1 MPVGVRKIMRL
12 NKLLPSLFLASSIL
26 AVLSS
31 PAKGEAQMKP
41 EKSSA
46 NSSTSINPSQAPPS
60 LNSGQSLQA
69 VKVIP
74 QLNEIQQPFKTVE
87 ILVQSPIVE
96 IGRVRVEQAS
106 KGLEVI
112 LETTQGEQLQV
123 VPTRESNIFSVDIQ
137 SAQLRLPSGQPF
149 SQSNP
154 IPGIASITVT
164 NVNAKTVRLVIT
176 GTQGI
181 PSVELF
187 DGDEGLIF
195 SVTSAQQ
202 QAATPPQGETQLK
215 PDETPT
221 QSETPSKPE
230 TENQLE
236 TPGTPTQNETP
247 SKPEQPSAENEE
259 PIELVVTATRTEENL
274 QNVPRTVTIIKREQI
289 DELAPVSRDLSDII
303 GKLTPGAGPPTG
315 TIRNTTVRGRPPQ
328 ILIDGIPVT
337 SNDSNAGYQRDLR
350 SIAPNAVERIE
361 IVRGPSAVYGD
372 GATGGVINIITRK
385 PSDQKLVSETQVGID
400 ASGNLRGDSFGNF
413 FSHSISVNEGN
424 FDLLALFSRRSTG
437 IAYDAEGSQI
447 PFDENTAETQTL
459 QALGKVGV
467 RLDDNQRL
475 QLTANLTRDRIDPSI
490 TSDLS
495 VDQLPFRRKARGI
508 PFDATYIGAD
518 PPQSL
523 NYALTLDYG
532 NQNIFGSKLNAQAY
546 YRYTRIVPT
555 FFDGRSFND
564 PLGISN
570 RDSIDDKW
578 GGRLQVETPL
588 FKTANFLWGVDYSKA
603 HLEDQLSIFDA
614 DEFDASN
621 RTILR
626 EIEKRTFYP
635 RFSIENLGLFGQL
648 QWEVS
653 PQWLLSGGLRYERFG
668 IDVPDFTNQFLEP
681 IEGGNRTVDDVVF
694 NGGIVF
700 KPSETI
706 SVYANFAQGFS
717 LPPIARILF
726 SNATTGFRF
735 DRDVNI
741 SEPQK
746 VDNYEIGIRGNWSNV
761 QASIAG
767 FYSESEL
774 GTTLVENPAL
784 PGTLLLARAP
794 QRNYGVEAAIDWQ
807 ATKSWQF
814 GGSLTWQEGEND
826 IDGDG
831 DFEALNS
838 GEVSPIKLT
847 AYLQNQ
853 TTPGWRNR
861 LQTLYVGDRNRGFED
876 GSDNGPIRSYFV
888 LDYISSIK
896 IGAGTIDIGVENL
909 LNNQYTPALNQF
921 QGDFLGNSYRFP
933 ARGTTLRLNYRINW

>member
-1 MPVGVRKIMRL
+1 MLSRVQYFFFALSVFSVLFPASAKAEVKRDASRGV
-12 NKLLPSLFLASSIL
+12 SSIL
-26 AVLSS
+26 KTSQFSEFPESTTTVKEILHLNEIKHFAKSASVL
-31 PAKGEAQMKP
+31 
-41 EKSSA
+41 
-46 NSSTSINPSQAPPS
+46 SQAPNPPS
-60 LNSGQSLQA
+60 QGGKLVPIESVKENLTDKGAEIILQ
-69 VKVIP
+69 
-74 QLNEIQQPFKTVE
+74 TV
-87 ILVQSPIVE
+87 L
-96 IGRVRVEQAS
+96 GN
-106 KGLEVI
+106 
-112 LETTQGEQLQV
+112 QLQV
-123 VPTRESNIFSVDIQ
+123 TNRSTGNNFIADIIG
-137 SAQLRLPSGQPF
+137 AQLRLQNGDAFTF
-149 SQSNP
+149 SSSKP
-154 IPGIASITVT
+154 LAGITEITVT
-164 NVNAKTVRLVIT
+164 NIDANTVRVKVV
-176 GTQGI
+176 GENSQ
-181 PSVELF
+181 PKVELF
-187 DGDEGLIF
+187 DDNSGLIF
-195 SVTSAQQ
+195 EVAP
-202 QAATPPQGETQLK
+202 ATQTK
-215 PDETPT
+215 PSIP
-221 QSETPSKPE
+221 
-230 TENQLE
+230 L
-236 TPGTPTQNETP
+236 
-247 SKPEQPSAENEE
+247 AENEE

-289 DELAPVSRDLSDII
+289 EELAPVSRDLSDII

-400 ASGNLRGDSFGNF
+400 ASANLQGDSFGNF

-447 PFDENTAETQTL
+447 PFDENTAETQTI

-495 VDQLPFRRKARGI
+495 VDQLPFRRKARAI
-508 PFDATYIGAD
+508 PFNATYIGAD

-523 NYALTLDYG
+523 NYALTLDYS
-532 NQNIFGSKLNAQAY
+532 NQNIFGNKLNAQAY

-603 HLEDQLSIFDA
+603 SLEDQLSIFDA
-614 DEFDASN
+614 DEFDASD
-621 RTILR
+621 RRILR
-626 EIEKRTFYP
+626 EIETRTFYP
-635 RFSIENLGLFGQL
+635 RFTIENLGLFGQL

-653 PQWLLSGGLRYERFG
+653 QQWLLSGGLRYERFG
-668 IDVPDFTNQFLEP
+668 IDVPNFTNQFLEP
-681 IEGGNRTVDDVVF
+681 IDGGNRTVDDVVF

-700 KPSETI
+700 KATDTV

-735 DRDVNI
+735 DRDVDI

-746 VDNYEIGIRGNWSNV
+746 VDNYEIGIRGNWSNF

-807 ATKSWQF
+807 ATKSWQI
-814 GGSLTWQEGEND
+814 GGSFTWQEGEND

-831 DFEALNS
+831 NYQALNS

-861 LQTLYVGDRNRGFED
+861 LQALYVGDRNRGFED

>member
-1 MPVGVRKIMRL
+1 ML
-12 NKLLPSLFLASSIL
+12 QKLLPSLFLASSIL

-31 PAKGEAQMKP
+31 PANGEAQVKP
-41 EKSSA
+41 EKKSSA
-46 NSSTSINPSQAPPS
+46 NSGISENFSKAPPS
-60 LNSGQSLQA
+60 LDPGQSLQS

-87 ILVQSPIVE
+87 MLVQSPIVE

-123 VPTRESNIFSVDIQ
+123 VPTREGNTFSVDIQ
-137 SAQLRLPSGQPF
+137 SAQLRLASGQAF

-164 NVNAKTVRLVIT
+164 NVDAKTVRLVVI

-187 DGDEGLIF
+187 DDNEGLIF
-195 SVTSAQQ
+195 GVTSAQE
-202 QAATPPQGETQLK
+202 QAATPPQGETQQK
-215 PDETPT
+215 PEAPT
-221 QSETPSKPE
+221 QGETPSKPE
-230 TENQLE
+230 TENQPETLE
-236 TPGTPTQNETP
+236 TPTQNETP
-247 SKPEQPSAENEE
+247 SKPEQTEAENEE
-259 PIELVVTATRTEENL
+259 PIELVVTATRTEEDL

-289 DELAPVSRDLSDII
+289 EQLTPVSRDLSDII

-400 ASGNLRGDSFGNF
+400 ASGNLQGDSFGNF
-413 FSHSISVNEGN
+413 FSHSISVNEGS

-437 IAYDAEGSQI
+437 IAYDAEGSRI

-495 VDQLPFRRKARGI
+495 VDQLPFPRKARAI
-508 PFDATYIGAD
+508 PFNANYIGAD

-523 NYALTLDYG
+523 NYALTLDYS
-532 NQNIFGSKLNAQAY
+532 NQSLFGSKLNAQAY

-588 FKTANFLWGVDYSKA
+588 FKTTSFLWGVDYSKA

-614 DEFDASN
+614 NEFDASD
-621 RTILR
+621 RRILR
-626 EIEKRTFYP
+626 EIETRTFYP
-635 RFSIENLGLFGQL
+635 RFSIENLGLFGQV

-653 PQWLLSGGLRYERFG
+653 QQWLLSGGLRYERFG
-668 IDVPDFTNQFLEP
+668 IDIPDFNNQFLEP
-681 IEGGNRTVDDVVF
+681 IEGGNRTVDDLVF

-700 KPSETI
+700 KPSDTI

-735 DRDVNI
+735 DRDVDI

-746 VDNYEIGIRGNWSNV
+746 VDNYEIGVRGNWRNV

-807 ATKSWQF
+807 ATKYWQL
-814 GGSLTWQEGEND
+814 GGSFTWQEGEND

-831 DFEALNS
+831 NYTALNS

-861 LQTLYVGDRNRGFED
+861 LQALYVGDRDRGFED

-896 IGAGTIDIGVENL
+896 IGTGTIDIGVENL

>member
-1 MPVGVRKIMRL
+1 MSL
-12 NKLLPSLFLASSIL
+12 HKLLPSLILAGSIM

-31 PAKGEAQMKP
+31 PANGETQVKP
-41 EKSSA
+41 EQKSSA
-46 NSSTSINPSQAPPS
+46 SENLSKAPPE
-60 LNSGQSLQA
+60 LNSARSLQS
-69 VKVIP
+69 VKAIP
-74 QLNEIQQPFKTVE
+74 QLNEIQQPFKTAE
-87 ILVQSPIVE
+87 MLVQSPIVE
-96 IGRVRVEQAS
+96 ISRVRVEQAS

-123 VPTRESNIFSVDIQ
+123 VPTRQGNTFSVDIP
-137 SAQLRLPSGQPF
+137 SAQLRLPSGQAF
-149 SQSNP
+149 SQNNP
-154 IPGIASITVT
+154 IAGIASITIT
-164 NVNAKTVRLVIT
+164 NIDTKTVRLVVT

-187 DGDEGLIF
+187 DGNEGLIF
-195 SVTSAQQ
+195 GITSAQ
-202 QAATPPQGETQLK
+202 PQGETQPK
-215 PDETPT
+215 PEVPT
-221 QSETPSKPE
+221 QGETPSKPD
-230 TENQLE
+230 TPNQPQTQTKPKPE
-236 TPGTPTQNETP
+236 VPTQGETT
-247 SKPEQPSAENEE
+247 SNPEQSSAENEE
-259 PIELVVTATRTEENL
+259 PIELVVTATRTEEDL

-289 DELAPVSRDLSDII
+289 EQLTPVSRDLSDII

-447 PFDENTAETQTL
+447 PFDENTAQTQTL

-467 RLDDNQRL
+467 RFDDNQRL

-495 VDQLPFRRKARGI
+495 VDKLPFPRKARAI
-508 PFDATYIGAD
+508 PFNATYIGAD

-523 NYALTLDYG
+523 NYALTLDYS
-532 NQNIFGSKLNAQAY
+532 NQKIFGSKLNAQAY

-578 GGRLQVETPL
+578 GTRLQLETPL
-588 FKTANFLWGVDYSKA
+588 FNTANFLWGVDYSKA
-603 HLEDQLSIFDA
+603 SLEDQLSIFDA

-621 RTILR
+621 RRTLR

-635 RFSIENLGLFGQL
+635 RFNIENLGLFGQL

-653 PQWLLSGGLRYERFG
+653 QQWLLSGGLRYERFG

-681 IEGGNRTVDDVVF
+681 IAGGNRTVDDVVF

-700 KPSETI
+700 KPTNTI

-735 DRDVNI
+735 DRDVDI

-746 VDNYEIGIRGNWSNV
+746 VDNYEIGIRGNWSTV

-767 FYSESEL
+767 FYSKSDL

-807 ATKSWQF
+807 ATKNWQL
-814 GGSLTWQEGEND
+814 GGSFTWQEGEND
-826 IDGDG
+826 IDGDKNYQ
-831 DFEALNS
+831 ALNS
-838 GEVSPIKLT
+838 SEVSPIKLT
-847 AYLQNQ
+847 AYLQNE

-861 LQTLYVGDRNRGFED
+861 LQALYMGNRDRGFED
-876 GSDNGPIRSYFV
+876 GSDNGRIKSYFV
-888 LDYISSIK
+888 LDYISSIE

-909 LNNQYTPALNQF
+909 LNNQYTPTLNQF

-933 ARGTTLRLNYRINW
+933 GRGTTLRLNYRINW